1 MRLALKTL
9 TYATMHLTVAVA
21 VAYALTRDW
30 RVALAVGL
38 VEPMVQTLGFNIHE
52 RLWSRAAQGMAQL
65 GLDVAG
71 ADALTGRES
80 EWLSDYFTTRPT
92 SVYGGSSQIQKNILA
107 RMLDMPRE

>member
-38 VEPMVQTLGFNIHE
+38 VEPMVQTVAFNIHE
-52 RLWSRAAQGMAQL
+52 RLWSRADRRARDRQ
-65 GLDVAG
+65 
-71 ADALTGRES
+71 ADQALAS
-80 EWLSDYFTTRPT
+80 NAPPALSASAP
-92 SVYGGSSQIQKNILA
+92 A
-107 RMLDMPRE
+107 AA

>member
-38 VEPMVQTLGFNIHE
+38 VEPMVQTVAFNIHE
-52 RLWSRAAQGMAQL
+52 RLWSRAERRARDRIDQ
-65 GLDVAG
+65 
-71 ADALTGRES
+71 ALAS
-80 EWLSDYFTTRPT
+80 NVPPAPSASAAP
-92 SVYGGSSQIQKNILA
+92 A
-107 RMLDMPRE
+107 